1 MKHSMLE
8 NQKLNIRQQ
17 EQKIY
22 YIYINQKELKVRES
36 YMNLIFN
43 KLWISGAFMKNG
55 CTVGE

>member
-43 KLWISGAFMKNG
+43 KLWISGAFMKNV